1 MQIGVIHKPCG
12 RKFGLFWPPPLSP
25 LWTILLNKAY
35 VVIWT
40 LSKHPPPFHVPIVY
54 GLTPLNLTRSRESG
68 KRRLKPWIAPIH
80 FLWSSTFLSKG
91 DNAFCLLLNR
101 VMMNFGSPHLLF
113 EFLYEKNQ
121 YFILYDVT
129 RLRLYGTHYPGLW
142 GFLRSNCYIPPACGA
157 CWGIKNS
164 ILGNLF
170 SHVSMVGAIST
181 QMFSIFG
188 K

>member
-1 MQIGVIHKPCG
+1 MDVKQTPSSFYVPH
-12 RKFGLFWPPPLSP
+12 S
-25 LWTILLNKAY
+25 LWM
-35 VVIWT
+35 
-40 LSKHPPPFHVPIVY
+40 
-54 GLTPLNLTRSRESG
+54 TPMNLTRSRESW

-170 SHVSMVGAIST
+170 SHVWWAQSRHKYFRFSENRRNSGIS
-181 QMFSIFG
+181 I
-188 K
+188 KRKIR